1 MDYRFLTDAVTRK
14 PALFRAILEFN
25 RSCEPSMPEELL
37 SLGAPFP
44 KLWEQQS
51 FRRAWPTL
59 AQEHTGY
66 WNFSEESQRLA
77 LLDIPSLE
85 RLGLIFSAA
94 VHAEDLAL
102 ILSREQVLSLRHTL
116 GDDIYAY
123 ALTRGR
129 YQIGSLR
136 SLLLIPPSLGT
147 TAERI
152 KMLSKAIPSLI
163 MQGWPE
169 QLCTMAKKK
178 FSCGEDPVV
187 QGEPLFK
194 VFSQEER
201 RSLWF
206 TMKKILLREVA
217 PKWAPC
223 FD

>member
-25 RSCEPSMPEELL
+25 RSPASSIPEVLS
-37 SLGAPFP
+37 SLGHPFST
-44 KLWEQQS
+44 LWENQD
-51 FRRAWPTL
+51 FRRAWNPL
-59 AQEHTGY
+59 AQENTGY

-77 LLDIPSLE
+77 LLDIPSLK

-94 VHAEDLAL
+94 VHAEELAL
-102 ILSREQVLSLRHTL
+102 ILSREQVLGLRRTL

-123 ALTRGR
+123 AITRGR

-136 SLLLIPPSLGT
+136 SLLLLPPSLGT

-152 KMLSKAIPSLI
+152 TMLSEAVPSLI

-169 QLCTMAKKK
+169 QLCAMAKKK
-178 FSCGEDPVV
+178 FSFGEAPII